1 MNRDLGDRMEPARE
15 DVAKAKAGKWERD
28 VENEAGERAR
38 TGAGSTL
45 PVTGRSLDF
54 FFLSAKGSHL
64 RVSSR
69 AVL

>member
-45 PVTGRSLDF
+45 PVMGRSLDF
-54 FFLSAKGSHL
+54 FF
-64 RVSSR
+64 
-69 AVL
+69 